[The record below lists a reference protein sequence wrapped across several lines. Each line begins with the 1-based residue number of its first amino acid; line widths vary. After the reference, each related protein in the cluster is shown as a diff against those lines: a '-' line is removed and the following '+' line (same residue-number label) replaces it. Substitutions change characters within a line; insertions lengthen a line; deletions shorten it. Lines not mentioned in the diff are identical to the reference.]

1 MSNSLLTISMIT
13 KEAVSLFK
21 NSNAFIGRID
31 TQYDDRFAIDGAKIG
46 TALRIRLPN
55 DYTVRTGAAMS
66 VQDTSEQSTTLTVAT
81 QKGVD
86 VGFSTVERTMSLDD
100 YSERV
105 LQPMMNNLVGDIATN
120 VMTGAEGGVCNFVS
134 LTDGSNNIISPTA
147 TTFLNAGAALNDNSS
162 PMGKRTIVNDPW
174 TDARTVSALSGLFN
188 PSQEISKQFR
198 EGTMKNALGFD
209 WCMDQTV
216 IKHTTGSFSSG
227 TVNGASQTGNTL
239 VTNAITG
246 TLKKGDIITIA
257 GVYAV
262 NRVTKQT
269 TGKLRQFVVT
279 ADVATSATSIPIYPA
294 ITPAVS
300 GNAVQYQTV
309 DASPAN
315 SAAISLA
322 HKASETFRKSIAF
335 VPEAI
340 TMATADLVM
349 PKGVH
354 EVAREVYDGISLR
367 MLTDYIPGTDQ
378 LVTRLDVLYGFLY
391 VRPEW
396 CCAVGDVI

>member
-1 MSNSLLTISMIT
+1 MANSLLTINMIT
-13 KEAVSLFK
+13 REAVMLFK
-21 NSNAFIGRID
+21 NTNAFINRID

-55 DYTVRTGAAMS
+55 DYVVRSGAAMS

-86 VGFSTVERTMSLDD
+86 IGFSTVERTMSLDD

-105 LQPMMNNLVGDIATN
+105 LQPMMNNLVGNIASD
-120 VMTGAEGGVCNFVS
+120 VMSGAEGGVCNFVS
-134 LTDGSNNIISPTA
+134 NVDGSNNIIRPTA
-147 TTFLNAGAALNDNSS
+147 DTFLSANAALNDNST
-162 PMGKRTIVNDPW
+162 PGGKRTVVNDPW

-188 PSQEISKQFR
+188 PSSEVSRQFR
-198 EGTMKNALGFD
+198 EGSMKNALGFD
-209 WCMDQTV
+209 WIMDQTV
-216 IKHTTGSFSSG
+216 IKHTTGSFSAG
-227 TVNGASQTGNTL
+227 TVNGASQTGLTL
-239 VTNAITG
+239 TVNAITG

-279 ADVATSATSIPIYPA
+279 SDVASSATSIPIYPA
-294 ITPAVS
+294 ITPAS
-300 GNAVQYQTV
+300 GGNAVQYQTV

-322 HKASETFRKSIAF
+322 HKASETFRKSVAF
-335 VPEAI
+335 APEAI

-354 EVAREVYDGISLR
+354 EVGREQYDGVSLR
-367 MLTDYIPGTDQ
+367 ILTDYVPGTDQ
-378 LVTRLDVLYGFLY
+378 LVTRMDVLYGYLY